1 MRTPFFIVAI
11 RCEYTGN
18 PVAATMQ
25 VFSDREDAYEAVRAY
40 ERADPGQGAQVWV
53 EQPVGGFK
61 AVAMVE
67 NDEVVYF
74 NEDDDDGQPDEA
86 QEWHSYDPDC

>member
-1 MRTPFFIVAI
+1 MRNEFYIVAL

-25 VFSDREDAYEAVRAY
+25 VFSERDEAYEAVRAM
-40 ERADPGQGAQVWV
+40 ERADPEQGAQVWV
-53 EQPVGGFK
+53 ERPVGGFK

-67 NDEVVYF
+67 DDAVVYF
-74 NEDDDDGQPDEA
+74 
-86 QEWHSYDPDC
+86 

>member
-1 MRTPFFIVAI
+1 MRNEFYIVAL

-25 VFSDREDAYEAVRAY
+25 VFTDREEAYEAVRAM
-40 ERADPGQGAQVWV
+40 ERADPEQGAQVWV
-53 EQPVGGFK
+53 ERPVGGFK

-67 NDEVVYF
+67 DDAVVYF
-74 NEDDDDGQPDEA
+74 
-86 QEWHSYDPDC
+86 

>member
-1 MRTPFFIVAI
+1 MRNEFYIVAI

-25 VFSDREDAYEAVRAY
+25 VFTDREEAYEAVRAM
-40 ERADPGQGAQVWV
+40 ESADPEQGAQVWV
-53 EQPVGGFK
+53 ERPVGGFK

-67 NDEVVYF
+67 DDAVVYF
-74 NEDDDDGQPDEA
+74 
-86 QEWHSYDPDC
+86 

>member
-1 MRTPFFIVAI
+1 MRNEFYIVAI

-25 VFSDREDAYEAVRAY
+25 VFSERDDAYEAVRAM
-40 ERADPGQGAQVWV
+40 ERADPEQGAQVWV
-53 EQPVGGFK
+53 ERPVGGFK

-67 NDEVVYF
+67 DDAVVYF
-74 NEDDDDGQPDEA
+74 
-86 QEWHSYDPDC
+86 

>member
-1 MRTPFFIVAI
+1 MRNGFYIVAI

-25 VFSDREDAYEAVRAY
+25 VFSEWYDAYEAVRAM
-40 ERADPGQGAQVWV
+40 ERADPEQGAQVWV
-53 EQPVGGFK
+53 ERPVGGFK

-67 NDEVVYF
+67 DDAVVYF
-74 NEDDDDGQPDEA
+74 
-86 QEWHSYDPDC
+86 

>member
-1 MRTPFFIVAI
+1 MRNEFYIVAI

-25 VFSDREDAYEAVRAY
+25 VFTDREEAYEAVRAM
-40 ERADPGQGAQVWV
+40 ERADPEQGAQVWV
-53 EQPVGGFK
+53 ERPVGGFK

-67 NDEVVYF
+67 DDAVVYF
-74 NEDDDDGQPDEA
+74 
-86 QEWHSYDPDC
+86 

>member
-1 MRTPFFIVAI
+1 MRNPFYIVANA
-11 RCEYTGN
+11 CEYTGN
-18 PVAATMQ
+18 PIAATMQ
-25 VFSDREDAYEAVRAY
+25 VFTDREDAYDEVRAY

-67 NDEVVYF
+67 DGDVVYF
-74 NEDDDDGQPDEA
+74 
-86 QEWHSYDPDC
+86 